1 MTMTVCEISR
11 MTFVRDDLNWFAEQS
26 GDWNPIHIDPIAAR
40 RSMAG
45 EVIVHGIFTLLWALE
60 SYCAYSSIVPAKFKA
75 SFNQPVLLGQLITLR
90 IEAVSSDEVRLLV
103 SNQNEVVTTILV
115 GGGGLSINDAMPE
128 CGAPPRCFP
137 KHLHFDDVKGRS
149 GTVLLQT
156 EADQISSRFPHL
168 ARVVGLL
175 PITSILATS
184 RIVGMNCPGLYSL
197 YSGAEFDLHPDLLDP
212 SLDWVVSRH
221 TVAQAPIRIDVMG
234 GGVKGRLDA
243 FVRPAPVIQP
253 KFAQIAANVEIDL
266 CRDHVA
272 WVIGGGRG
280 LGELM
285 AKMIAA
291 GNGRVV
297 ITYFRGRE
305 DADRVAAEITSC
317 GGRCEVIELDVR
329 DPQLITDMLK
339 RVDLPTHIYYFAS
352 SRISR
357 PRRPPFDDRLFNDFV
372 DIYVNSFARLICAL
386 QRSVPSS
393 LKVFYPSTVF
403 INEMPKEFPEYI
415 AAKSAGETICRYFTK
430 QLKNIDVFVARLPR
444 LPTDQTSG
452 LIKVAMSDPI
462 EQLLAVLREMSIS
475 ANKHGNQK

>member
-1 MTMTVCEISR
+1 MTMTVGEISR
-11 MTFVRDDLNWFAEQS
+11 IAFARSDLNWFAEQS
-26 GDWNPIHIDPIAAR
+26 GDWNPIHIDAIAAR

-60 SYCAYSSIVPAKFKA
+60 SYCASSSIVPAKFKV
-75 SFNQPVLLGQLITLR
+75 SFHQPVLLGESITLR
-90 IEAVSSDEVRLLV
+90 IEAVSSDEVRLIV
-103 SNQNEVVTTILV
+103 SNQNEVVTTISAK
-115 GGGGLSINDAMPE
+115 GICLSINDAMPE
-128 CGAPPRCFP
+128 CGVPPRSFP
-137 KHLHFDDVKGRS
+137 EHLQFDDIKGRS
-149 GTVLLQT
+149 GTVRLQT
-156 EADQISSRFPHL
+156 EADQINGRFPHL

-184 RIVGMNCPGLYSL
+184 RIVGMKCPGLYSL
-197 YSGAEFDLHPDLLDP
+197 YSGAEFDLQPGLLDP
-212 SLDWVVSRH
+212 SLDWAVSRH

-234 GGVKGRLDA
+234 GGIKGRLDA
-243 FVRPAPVIQP
+243 FVRPAPVTQP
-253 KFAQIAANVEIDL
+253 KFAQIAANVETDL

-291 GNGRVV
+291 GNGKVV

-305 DADRVAAEITSC
+305 DADRVAAEITSS

-329 DPQLITDMLK
+329 DQHVFTNMLQ
-339 RVDLPTHIYYFAS
+339 RVDLPTHVYYFAS

-372 DIYVNSFARLICAL
+372 DIYVNSFARLISSL
-386 QRSVPSS
+386 QRAVTGS

-403 INEMPKEFPEYI
+403 INELPKEFPEYI
-415 AAKSAGETICRYFTK
+415 AAKSAGETMCRYFTK
-430 QLKNIDVFVARLPR
+430 QQKNIDVFVARLPR

-452 LIKVAMSDPI
+452 LIKLAMSDPI
-462 EQLLAVLREMSIS
+462 EHLLAVLREMSIS
-475 ANKHGNQK
+475 ENKHGNQK